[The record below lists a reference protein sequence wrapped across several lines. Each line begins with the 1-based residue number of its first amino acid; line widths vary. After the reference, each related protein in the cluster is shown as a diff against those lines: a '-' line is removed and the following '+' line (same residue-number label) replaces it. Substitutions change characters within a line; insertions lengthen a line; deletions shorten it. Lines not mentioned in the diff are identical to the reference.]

1 MADLCTLAQAKAALD
16 IPTDSTV
23 DDAEISQWISAVTP
37 IIEGIVGP
45 VAARS
50 VTESHDGGQQT
61 IVLRQLPATEV
72 ASVTEYVGFIRYDLL
87 VVTTPDQATAYSA
100 SFDQQAGTL
109 TRRYGIGSSLF
120 AEGVDNVWVT
130 YTAGY
135 ADIPPNVVAAAIELV
150 RHNYEAT
157 QVAGS
162 TFGSGDTDGSYPAL
176 GSGFAVPN
184 RVIELLQPNQRLP
197 GLA

>member
-1 MADLCTLAQAKAALD
+1 MADLCTLDQAKAALD
-16 IPTDSTV
+16 IPTGSVT
-23 DDAEISQWISAVTP
+23 DDGEIQQWISAATP

-50 VTESHDGGQQT
+50 VTESHDGGGQT
-61 IVLRQLPATEV
+61 IVLRQLPASAV
-72 ASVTEYVGFIRYDLL
+72 ASVTEYVGVIPYALT
-87 VVTTPDQATAYSA
+87 VITTPDQATAYSC
-100 SFDQQAGTL
+100 SFDPQAGTL

-120 AEGVDNVWVT
+120 ADGVDNVWVT

-135 ADIPPNVVAAAIELV
+135 ETVPPNVVEAAIELV
-150 RHNYEAT
+150 RHNFEAT

-162 TFGSGDTDGSYPAL
+162 NFGAGDNDSAYPSL

-197 GLA
+197 GIA

>member
-16 IPTDSTV
+16 IPDASTTD
-23 DDAEISQWISAVTP
+23 DEEIQQWISAATP

-45 VAARS
+45 VAPRS
-50 VTESHDGGQQT
+50 VTESHDGGGQT

-72 ASVTEYVGFIRYDLL
+72 ASVTEYVGVIPYALT
-87 VVTTPDQATAYSA
+87 VITTPDQATAYSC
-100 SFDQQAGTL
+100 SFDEQAGTL
-109 TRRYGIGSSLF
+109 TRRYGIGPSLF

-135 ADIPPNVVAAAIELV
+135 ADVPANIVEAAIELV

-157 QVAGS
+157 QIAGS
-162 TFGSGDTDGSYPAL
+162 NFGASDNDSGYPAL

-184 RVIELLQPNQRLP
+184 RVIELLQPHQRLP